1 MPARSSLSPENTLT
15 PRLVRREAIQLGVV
29 AVLTLVALVAAP
41 SGLRIA
47 AGVVDVVAALLAGV
61 ALTVAWRA
69 GGRGPALGL
78 YAVALAVFVVLAAL
92 NFR

>member
-1 MPARSSLSPENTLT
+1 MPARSSLRPENALT
-15 PRLVRREAIQLGVV
+15 PRLVRREAIQLGVI
-29 AVLTLVALVAAP
+29 AVLTLIALVVAP

-47 AGVVDVVAALLAGV
+47 AGIVDVIAAVLAAV

-69 GGRGPALGL
+69 GGRGR
-78 YAVALAVFVVLAAL
+78 ALAVYAAALVVFVLLAAL